1 MTFSGGKLDCPREN
15 RARLQCGRK
24 SETTEQQTVPY
35 LIPMPSRTL
44 LHAIHILRLPRHLQ
58 HVTHRKPP
66 SQPDCCSSS
75 CGAAMAAFHHQWRW
89 QQQLT
94 VNGKGL
100 VGHKYRKG
108 VCNIFEGW
116 GGLGPPSG
124 QRFHYRITVV
134 HHKIFFPHASA
145 ALCAA
150 CSPLQLLCC
159 DAAAYCSGFV
169 VMLLH
174 FKGGGL
180 QHCCH

>member
-1 MTFSGGKLDCPREN
+1 M
-15 RARLQCGRK
+15 
-24 SETTEQQTVPY
+24 PY

-44 LHAIHILRLPRHLQ
+44 LHAIHILRLPYHLQ
-58 HVTHRKPP
+58 RVTHRKPP

-134 HHKIFFPHASA
+134 DHKIFPPMPAQPCAPHAVH
-145 ALCAA
+145 
-150 CSPLQLLCC
+150 CSC
-159 DAAAYCSGFV
+159 FV

-180 QHCCH
+180 QRCCH